1 MNLIRH
7 YIATDPDDPIRASL
21 YEFALAQNGVFLRAE
36 RRGLRVQFPI
46 MEGSSL
52 RGGLAKLDPCIALEY
67 PRIPARLLNTML
79 ALSWTAC
86 IPAPKEILFHLWFED
101 GWQFCRPPQS
111 QSYAGVS
118 PLDDGPGSSYAKAM
132 VEVHSHH
139 NLPVSAKFSSIDD
152 ADERGFRIYAVLGRI
167 FSRPQ
172 IRVRVGVYGYYYEV
186 PAATLFELPRLIGDA
201 LTDPDQ
207 EAESQDAQRGVDN
220 SLPAKP

>member
-7 YIATDPDDPIRASL
+7 FIATDPDEPIRAPL

-46 MEGSSL
+46 MEGPYV
-52 RGGLAKLDPCIALEY
+52 RGGLAKLDPCVELEY

-86 IPAPKEILFHLWFED
+86 IPAPKEVLFHLWFED
-101 GWQFCRPPQS
+101 GWQFCRPLQS
-111 QSYAGVS
+111 QSYAGVT
-118 PLDDGPGSSYAKAM
+118 PLDDGPGSSYVKAM

-139 NLPVSAKFSSIDD
+139 NLPVSAKFSTIDD

-186 PAATLFELPRLIGDA
+186 PATTLFELPRLIGDA
-201 LTDPDQ
+201 VADPDLDVDRK
-207 EAESQDAQRGVDN
+207 DAWGDADRIV
-220 SLPAKP
+220 PTTP